1 MDIRPIKTEEDY
13 GSALD
18 EIEQLFDAQPNT
30 PEGDRLEVL
39 TTLVAAY
46 EEQHHPIPPPDPIE
60 AMLYYMESRGLSRRD
75 LEAYIGGRG
84 RVTEVLNRRR
94 ALTIGMIRRLH
105 SALGIPADVL
115 IRPYDTVKKPSRQ
128 HAP

>member
-1 MDIRPIKTEEDY
+1 MEIRPIKTEEDY
-13 GSALD
+13 QRVLN
-18 EIEQLFDAQPNT
+18 EIEQLFNAQPNT

-39 TTLVAAY
+39 TTLAAAY
-46 EEQHHPIPPPDPIE
+46 EEQHHVIPLPDPIE

-105 SALGIPADVL
+105 AALGIPADVL
-115 IRPYDTVKKPSRQ
+115 IRPYDTVKKLS
-128 HAP
+128 

>member
-1 MDIRPIKTEEDY
+1 LEIRPIKTEEDY
-13 GSALD
+13 CIALN

-46 EEQHHPIPPPDPIE
+46 EEQHHPIPLPDPIE
-60 AMLYYMESRGLSRRD
+60 AMRYYMESRGLSRRD

-105 SALGIPADVL
+105 AALGIPADVL
-115 IRPYDTVKKPSRQ
+115 IRPYDTVKKPSRP
-128 HAP
+128 HSI

>member
-1 MDIRPIKTEEDY
+1 MEIRPIKTEEDY
-13 GSALD
+13 CIALN

-46 EEQHHPIPPPDPIE
+46 EEQHHPIPLPDPIE
-60 AMLYYMESRGLSRRD
+60 AMRYYMESRGLSRRD

-105 SALGIPADVL
+105 AALGIPADVL
-115 IRPYDTVKKPSRQ
+115 IRPYDTVKKPSRP
-128 HAP
+128 HSI